1 MPGKMSGVR
10 RRNREGQ
17 YPLST
22 TPVPSYPDHEELHP
36 TPSPPPIRYKL
47 PKTPPPPSRKLP
59 RDPSKPRSLPVTPK
73 IVKKSYIRHRQI
85 NIPKPYRDREI
96 FTFSQ
101 WRIMDIRS
109 KMRFSVEG
117 VSNEKSIF
125 YQSYSIRH

>member
-1 MPGKMSGVR
+1 MKPPPKIPNYLRRKSLPGKMNGVR

-73 IVKKSYIRHRQI
+73 VVKKSYIRHRQI
-85 NIPKPYRDREI
+85 NIPKPYRQI
-96 FTFSQ
+96 FIFS
-101 WRIMDIRS
+101 
-109 KMRFSVEG
+109 
-117 VSNEKSIF
+117 
-125 YQSYSIRH
+125 